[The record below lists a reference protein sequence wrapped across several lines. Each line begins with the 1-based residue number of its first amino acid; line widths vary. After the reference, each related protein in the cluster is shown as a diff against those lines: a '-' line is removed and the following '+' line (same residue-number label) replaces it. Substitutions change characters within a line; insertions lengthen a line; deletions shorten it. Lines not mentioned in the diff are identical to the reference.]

1 MARRVKEYLPQSP
14 GVTAVARAS
23 RLEPTRKR
31 PRIFM
36 QTQSE
41 QAYFS
46 VHGRNTTRVFVDGH
60 VETLRVDPAGL
71 EIEHRLVE
79 SHQEAP
85 FHLKQRFMS
94 FQKAP

>member
-1 MARRVKEYLPQSP
+1 M
-14 GVTAVARAS
+14 VARAS

-46 VHGRNTTRVFVDGH
+46 VRGRNTTRVFVDGY
-60 VETLRVDPAGL
+60 VETLRVDPVGL

-79 SHQEAP
+79 SHQETP
-85 FHLKQRFMS
+85 PHLKQRFTP
-94 FQKAP
+94 FPIVP